1 MLDAEQSQVR
11 AFWYPE
17 VAVMRGE
24 VFLGP
29 KRHGPDRKN
38 QVDHQAHVWGELIRH
53 YLKIELFRARERKQ
67 DIRQDIDPRSLSI
80 RGWN

>member
-11 AFWYPE
+11 EFWYPE
-17 VAVMRGE
+17 VVVMRGE

-38 QVDHQAHVWGELIRH
+38 QVDHQAHVWE
-53 YLKIELFRARERKQ
+53 
-67 DIRQDIDPRSLSI
+67 D
-80 RGWN
+80 